1 MDCLTPILRRGA
13 RKTASAAR
21 LRFESSSL
29 ARVGPSSR
37 DGLAD
42 REANQ

>member
-29 ARVGPSSR
+29 ARVGSSR